1 MRKRNT
7 ESLGEVLKQFFE
19 ENPFFKKKVAES
31 RIVTGWSELLG
42 PMISSY
48 TTNIYLRRDILYVHL
63 SSSVLRSEL
72 LIAKDRLINKLN
84 EHAGM
89 QIINE
94 IIFR

>member
-7 ESLGEVLKQFFE
+7 ESIGEVLKQYFE
-19 ENPFFKKKVAES
+19 ENQFIKRKLAES
-31 RIVTGWSELLG
+31 RAVTGWSKLLG
-42 PMISSY
+42 TMISSY
-48 TTNIYLRRDILYVHL
+48 TTNIYLRNGVLYVSL

-72 LIAKDRLINKLN
+72 LMAKDRLINKLN

-89 QIINE
+89 YVVND

>member
-7 ESLGEVLKQFFE
+7 ESIGEVLRQYFE
-19 ENPFFKKKVAES
+19 ENPFFKRKLAES
-31 RIVTGWSELLG
+31 RAVTGWSQLLG

-48 TTNIYLRRDILYVHL
+48 TGNIYLRNGVLYVSL
-63 SSSVLRSEL
+63 NSSVLRSEL
-72 LIAKDRLINKLN
+72 LMAKDRLITKLN

-89 QIINE
+89 YVVND

>member
-7 ESLGEVLKQFFE
+7 ESIGEVLKQYFE
-19 ENPFFKKKVAES
+19 ENQFIKRKLAES
-31 RIVTGWSELLG
+31 RAVTGWSQLLG
-42 PMISSY
+42 SMISSY
-48 TTNIYLRRDILYVHL
+48 TTNIYLRNGVLYVSL

-72 LIAKDRLINKLN
+72 LMAKERLISKLN

-89 QIINE
+89 YVVSD

>member
-7 ESLGEVLKQFFE
+7 ESIGEVLKQFFE
-19 ENPFFKKKVAES
+19 ENPFFRKKVAES

-42 PMISSY
+42 TMISSY
-48 TTNIYLRRDILYVHL
+48 TTNIYLRSDVLYVHL

-72 LIAKDRLINKLN
+72 IMAKERLISKLN

-89 QIINE
+89 HVIND

>member
-7 ESLGEVLKQFFE
+7 ETIGEVLREFFE
-19 ENPFFKKKVAES
+19 ENQFFKRKFAES
-31 RIVTGWSELLG
+31 RIISGWSKLFG
-42 PMISSY
+42 ASINAY
-48 TTNIYLRRDILYVHL
+48 TTNLYLRNGILYVHL

-72 LIAKDRLINKLN
+72 LMSKERLIKSLN

-89 QIINE
+89 NVVTE

>member
-1 MRKRNT
+1 MRKKNT
-7 ESLGEVLKQFFE
+7 ESIGDVLKQFFE
-19 ENPFFKKKVAES
+19 ENQFIKKKLAES
-31 RIVTGWSELLG
+31 RAVTGWSKLLG
-42 PMISSY
+42 KSIASY
-48 TTNIYLRRDILYVHL
+48 TTNIYLRNGILYVHL

-89 QIINE
+89 PVIDE